1 MNKFVKI
8 LIAVIIFLIII
19 VFGLYVGYVNYFIGP
34 SITTISKSN
43 SLRFEDKKIYNVG
56 IKNHTL
62 KINKT
67 TWCLLVTKD
76 EPFDEDA
83 DGWVKAGNDYCS
95 IMSEEKEYDVYIKD
109 SYGNYDSTVT
119 DFKKKKKEEKPE
131 EVKEV
136 KTDVKN
142 IYLYIGQE
150 QRINVNT
157 DDLENK
163 VISFESS
170 DSNIASVDQD
180 GKVVG
185 INYGKTSVIVKND
198 DAKTVINVIVTN
210 LIKKMDARATR
221 PYFTCKMLSE
231 EENELLDNILFDRV
245 DRAGYGTRA
254 GVVAAARFLTLE
266 SYYEVPYFY
275 ENGRLENYEPYKY
288 VDGEG
293 RYYHRGLYLSP
304 KKTKDLKA
312 SFVGPAMWGCKLQNY
327 TDWNGEYVTGELY
340 PNGLDCS
347 GFVTWTLLNGGFD
360 VGDIGAGTDPDHR
373 DLTDLGEKVYIS
385 DELMASGRVKVGDLI
400 GLDGHMAVLVGWDD
414 YNYYIAESLNTTKG
428 VVVTT
433 VSRSNLV
440 YNSIYKYIILMDNVY
455 KSDGNLTNM
464 W

>member
-1 MNKFVKI
+1 MI
-8 LIAVIIFLIII
+8 
-19 VFGLYVGYVNYFIGP
+19 
-34 SITTISKSN
+34 
-43 SLRFEDKKIYNVG
+43 
-56 IKNHTL
+56 
-62 KINKT
+62 
-67 TWCLLVTKD
+67 
-76 EPFDEDA
+76 
-83 DGWVKAGNDYCS
+83 
-95 IMSEEKEYDVYIKD
+95 EEKEYDVYIKD

-119 DFKKKKKEEKPE
+119 NFKNKKKKEKKE
-131 EVKEV
+131 ETKEV

-150 QRINVNT
+150 QKINVNL
-157 DDLENK
+157 DNLEDK
-163 VISFESS
+163 IVSFESS
-170 DSNIASVDQD
+170 DSNIASVDQN
-180 GKVVG
+180 GKVIG
-185 INYGKTSVIVKND
+185 INNGKTSIIVKNNE
-198 DAKTVINVIVTN
+198 ARTVINVVVTN
-210 LIKKMDARATR
+210 LIKQMNANATR

-266 SYYEVPYFY
+266 SSYEVPYFY

-312 SFVGPAMWGCKLQNY
+312 SFVGPAMWGCNLQNY